1 MTKYLLRDCVVYRA
15 EADGA
20 LIYNH
25 ETGDVTPLNATAAF
39 MCERLLINQDDTES
53 VLAEIKKRWNVPDED
68 TVRADIE
75 KFIIGMKQ
83 LDLIEDAAG

>member
-1 MTKYLLRDCVVYRA
+1 MKKYLLRDSVVYRA

-25 ETGDVTPLNATAAF
+25 ETGDVTPLNASAAF
-39 MCERLLINQDDTES
+39 MCESLLINGDDTES

-68 TVRADIE
+68 TVRSDIE

-83 LDLIEDAAG
+83 LELIEEQAG

>member
-1 MTKYLLRDCVVYRA
+1 MKKYVLRESVVFRE

-39 MCERLLINQDDTES
+39 ICESLFINGIDTES
-53 VLAEIKKRWNVPDED
+53 VLAEIKKRWNVLDED
-68 TVRADIE
+68 TVRSDIE
-75 KFIIGMKQ
+75 KLIIGMQQ
-83 LDLIEDAAG
+83 LDLIKEKSN

>member
-1 MTKYLLRDCVVYRA
+1 MKKYVLRDCVVFRA

-39 MCERLLINQDDTES
+39 MCESLLINRNDMES
-53 VLAEIKKRWNVPDED
+53 VLAVIKKRWNVQDED
-68 TVRADIE
+68 TVRADID
-75 KFIIGMKQ
+75 KFIIGMQQ
-83 LDLIEDAAG
+83 LGLIEEAAS

>member
-1 MTKYLLRDCVVYRA
+1 MKKYVLRDSVVFRA

-39 MCERLLINQDDTES
+39 ICESLFIQGDDPER
-53 VLAEIKKRWNVPDED
+53 VVEEIKKRWNVMDEA
-68 TVRADIE
+68 TVRSDIE
-75 KFIIGMKQ
+75 KLLIGMKQ
-83 LDLIEDAAG
+83 LGLIEEKAS